1 MEQSN
6 YAKIFKALS
15 SEQRLNIFMMIYRQ
29 CCPSE
34 TVQGASEFRILEED
48 KCCPVSKGIDRA
60 FTKMCGC
67 IKLSRSTIS
76 HHIKELQ
83 NAGLTTCEREGQ
95 AFRCMVNQDAVEA
108 IKGFLE

>member
-15 SEQRLNIFMMIYRQ
+15 NEQRLKIFMMIYKQ

-34 TVQGASEFRILEED
+34 TVKGASEFRILED
-48 KCCPVSKGIDRA
+48 DTCCHVGKGIERV
-60 FTKMCGC
+60 FTQMCGC

-76 HHIKELQ
+76 HHLKELR
-83 NAGLTTCEREGQ
+83 NAGLITCEREGQ
-95 AFRCMVNQDAVEA
+95 TFRCMVNQDAIDA
-108 IKGFLE
+108 IKGFLA